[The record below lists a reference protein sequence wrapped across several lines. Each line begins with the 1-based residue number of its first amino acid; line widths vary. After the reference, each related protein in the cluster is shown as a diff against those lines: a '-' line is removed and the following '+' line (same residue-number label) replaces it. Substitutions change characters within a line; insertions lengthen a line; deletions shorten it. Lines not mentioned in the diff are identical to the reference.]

1 MKIKD
6 YRFAFKKRSF
16 FCFWN
21 SFLFPF
27 SKNCFFH
34 LRKCFL
40 FIFRKVSHFLF
51 QEIPSQ
57 FFSEFPEFLFPSFLF
72 SFTGIFS
79 FRFLEVSV
87 CLLLFFLLFFTLRIL
102 PVHFQFFIFLKEKGK
117 TLQCHRRSVN
127 QLNCVELKF

>member
-6 YRFAFKKRSF
+6 YRFAFKKSSF

-34 LRKCFL
+34 LRKFFL
-40 FIFRKVSHFLF
+40 FIFGKVSHFLF

-87 CLLLFFLLFFTLRIL
+87 CLLLFFLLFFYSQNFARSFS
-102 PVHFQFFIFLKEKGK
+102 VFHFFERKRKD
-117 TLQCHRRSVN
+117 TSMPS
-127 QLNCVELKF
+127 